1 MLKRKTDEKKRA
13 SLTVRIVIS
22 LALAIVMISSSA
34 VGALAAGLS
43 DKLDAPVGKVN
54 IRMNGRAV
62 LEGEAGIIDSVT
74 YVPLRRFCE
83 LNGAESISWDGATK
97 TATVKKGEMRA
108 EITDRKDY
116 IEANGRYFYLSC
128 PVMNIEGRLYV
139 PVRVIS
145 MLFSLD
151 VSWDHESRTVDL
163 VSRQESFVSGK
174 KYYDAEDLYWLSRI
188 ISAEA
193 SGEPLL
199 GKIAVGNVVLNRRE
213 SRAYPDSIYG
223 VIFDRKHGV
232 QFSPVAIGT
241 IYNTPT
247 EESVIAAKI
256 CLEGFTLSS
265 SVLYF
270 MNPRIATSNWI
281 SKNRPLAFTI
291 GNHDFYN

>member
-1 MLKRKTDEKKRA
+1 MMKILYKGGGVGRTA
-13 SLTVRIVIS
+13 RIALAFA
-22 LALAIVMISSSA
+22 LALVMLFTSA
-34 VGALAAGLS
+34 LTSAAAPQVSHGA
-43 DKLDAPVGKVN
+43 VGKVN
-54 IRMNGRAV
+54 IRMNGRSV
-62 LEGEAGIIDSVT
+62 LEGEAGIINSVT

-83 LNGAESISWDGATK
+83 ISGADSVSWDGASK
-97 TATVKKGEMRA
+97 TATVQKGEMRA
-108 EITDRKDY
+108 KVSDRKDY
-116 IEANGRYFYLSC
+116 IEANGRYFYLPE
-128 PVMNIEGRLYV
+128 PVINSEGRLYV
-139 PVRVIS
+139 PIRVIA
-145 MLFSLD
+145 MLFSFD
-151 VSWDHESRTVDL
+151 VSWVHESRTVEL
-163 VSRQESFVSGK
+163 TSSQAPFISAKS
-174 KYYDAEDLYWLSRI
+174 YYDAEDLYWLSRI

-199 GKIAVGNVVLNRRE
+199 GKIAVGNVVLNRRA
-213 SRAYPDSIYG
+213 SSAYPDSIYG

-281 SKNRPLAFTI
+281 SKNRPFAFTI
-291 GNHDFYN
+291 GDHDFYN